1 MQNKRLKGWESDG
14 ICVNFFVYVAPK
26 FGSMEICSYLR
37 SVKGGT
43 KQSHDVRNGG
53 MAAETRR

>member
-14 ICVNFFVYVAPK
+14 ICVNFFVYAAPK

-43 KQSHDVRNGG
+43 K
-53 MAAETRR
+53 